1 MTSFQWDEGNLKHI
15 IQDYP
20 DRDNSTG
27 EVESVFADPFVLIKS
42 ARASA
47 DGEERFQAIGL
58 SNRFRVCS
66 VVFIIRNGQ
75 IRPLSC
81 WPSKAK
87 VRNQYAQNVQEK
99 QQKNSGRD

>member
-1 MTSFQWDEGNLKHI
+1 MLEYQWDEGSIKHI

-20 DRDNSTG
+20 DRDNSIS
-27 EVESVFADPFVLIKS
+27 EVESVFSDPYVLIKFS
-42 ARASA
+42 RLGP

-66 VVFIIRNGQ
+66 VVYVIRSGQ
-75 IRPLSC
+75 IRPISC

-87 VRNQYAQNVQEK
+87 IRNEYAQNVKQK
-99 QQKNSGRD
+99 QQTSGDRH